1 MFIAIEINNIEMN
14 GGHMCRPNHYR
25 FVEVANSDFLLLI
38 NMKVAE
44 TIASTNNMQP
54 APVAKFWFVIKRVS
68 NL

>member
-1 MFIAIEINNIEMN
+1 MN

-54 APVAKFWFVIKRVS
+54 APVAKF
-68 NL
+68 